1 MSKRLYF
8 LWVVIFSS
16 LPLLP
21 AVGQAIS
28 WQSWEE
34 GAAKAVR
41 DNRKILLYV
50 YTPAC
55 GWCKKLEQETFAHA
69 QVAQAVRADFVAI
82 KLNAYENADLEF
94 RGKWYRASAAAG
106 NPRLNP
112 LVTTFLE
119 GRASF
124 PALVFLDETQQV
136 LQAFAGFKQAD
147 ELLPIVV
154 YYGKDHYKN
163 MPWQS
168 FYRKFVAE

>member
-1 MSKRLYF
+1 MSKRLY
-8 LWVVIFSS
+8 LWVLIFGS

-21 AVGQAIS
+21 AAGQTIS

-34 GAAKAVR
+34 GAAKAMR

-50 YTPAC
+50 YTPSC

-69 QVAQAVRADFVAI
+69 QVAQAVKADFTAI
-82 KLNAYENADLEF
+82 KLNAYESADLEF
-94 RGKWYRASAAAG
+94 RGKWYRTSSIAG
-106 NPRLNP
+106 STRLNP
-112 LVTTFLE
+112 LVATLLE

-124 PALVFLDETQQV
+124 PALVFFDETQQI
-136 LQAFAGFKQAD
+136 LQTFAGFKQAD